1 MEIIQGTTPNIEL
14 AFPAY
19 TKVSE
24 FTEATVY
31 IKQGGTCLT
40 KHLKDVVI
48 DPDNNL
54 VIVPMTAQE
63 TMMFSASVIEIQMFY
78 KKNGDDSIYGTHR
91 HPIRIY
97 PKEKFADMLFEDV
110 EKDSDVSED
119 TDKDI
124 KSTDSKE
131 GV

>member
-24 FTEATVY
+24 FTEVTVY
-31 IKQGGTCLT
+31 IKQGSTCLI
-40 KHLKDVVI
+40 KHLNDITI

-54 VIVPMTAQE
+54 VIIHMTAQE

-91 HPIRIY
+91 HPIRVY
-97 PKEKFADMLFEDV
+97 PKEKFADMLFDDV

-119 TDKDI
+119 TDKEI
-124 KSTDSKE
+124 KDTNDK
-131 GV
+131 GDV